1 MLRSRPLVFLL
12 VLLTASLIA
21 FPAAVSFAQQRDSE
35 MELERLRREIRR
47 LRAKLQSVRSEARSL
62 QHDLEAIDLELAIV
76 GREVEAAEEV
86 ERELDRQR
94 LQIADRVLRINED
107 IGRHRRYLSTRLAM
121 LYRMGRVPYLRL
133 LLSIDP
139 RSDPME
145 GATML
150 AYLVGRDARAVSS
163 FRTAQE
169 RLVIEEGHLAEKEQ
183 EISRTRRLAAERRSL
198 AQAKRREKAR
208 VLAALQRESR
218 RSAEQLAELEE
229 KARRLE
235 RLFTLLYE
243 QNAPGF
249 SAARIGEF
257 KGALEWPVRG
267 EVVEQ
272 FGKQR
277 STRFNTYVV
286 NNGIR
291 IAADPGTPVRAVF
304 SGTVL
309 FAQWFRGYG
318 NLIIVDHGD
327 RVFSLYG
334 NTRGSALATGD
345 RVEAGQS
352 IALVG
357 EDEEAQTGSLYFEI
371 REDNR
376 PTDPSDWLR

>member
-1 MLRSRPLVFLL
+1 MQRHRRLVPLIA
-12 VLLTASLIA
+12 LLTALAS
-21 FPAAVSFAQQRDSE
+21 FPASVSVAQRRDSE
-35 MELERLRREIRR
+35 MELERLQREIRR
-47 LRAKLQSVRSEARSL
+47 LRGRLQAVRSEARSL
-62 QHDLEAIDLELAIV
+62 QTDLQAIDLELAIV
-76 GREVEAAEEV
+76 GREVEAAEQV
-86 ERELDRQR
+86 ERELDGQR
-94 LQIADRVLRINED
+94 LEIAERVLRINDD
-107 IGRHRRYLSTRLAM
+107 IGRHRRYLSSRLGT

-163 FRTAQE
+163 FRMAQE
-169 RLVIEEGHLAEKEQ
+169 RLVIEEGHLADKEQ
-183 EISRTRRLAAERRSL
+183 EISRTRRLAAERRAS
-198 AQAKRREKAR
+198 AQGKRREKAR
-208 VLAALQRESR
+208 VLAALQSESR

-235 RLFTLLYE
+235 RLFALLYE
-243 QNAPGF
+243 QNAPGI
-249 SAARIGEF
+249 SVARIGEF

-267 EVVEQ
+267 EVVEA

-291 IAADPGTPVRAVF
+291 IAAEPGTGVRAVF
-304 SGTVL
+304 AGTVL

-334 NTRGSALATGD
+334 NTRGSALAPGD

-352 IALVG
+352 IAMVA

-376 PTDPSDWLR
+376 PTDPREWLR